1 VSMPLFLKV
10 FLLPLWLIVLIIF
23 LLWLSI
29 KKPKS
34 LWIVVPIL
42 FFVDL
47 WINNLFTLDLTT
59 FNYSFD
65 WEKMVISNPGYLK
78 LIERYWHEDLWLPFR
93 IRNIFYSS
101 WLLFFSWLNLVLKLW
116 SPKFLILVL
125 GYSGFFI
132 FVLGIIEYFKNKKR
146 IIWPLFWWLTVT
158 WASALGILV
167 DSKSALILALPALFF
182 YMSLGVKGLNFRKL
196 WIIWLILIV
205 VDILIK

>member
-93 IRNIFYSS
+93 IRNIM
-101 WLLFFSWLNLVLKLW
+101 V
-116 SPKFLILVL
+116 
-125 GYSGFFI
+125 
-132 FVLGIIEYFKNKKR
+132 
-146 IIWPLFWWLTVT
+146 
-158 WASALGILV
+158 
-167 DSKSALILALPALFF
+167 
-182 YMSLGVKGLNFRKL
+182 
-196 WIIWLILIV
+196 IV
-205 VDILIK
+205 F